1 MPKSESQRPFAGL
14 ESKFLS
20 GKVVK
25 WSLPAL
31 EPPFDPEGPILKR
44 LLLPQ
49 GELAQVYDA
58 EEPVRYIACLDLLAG
73 TVRGNH
79 YHKIKRELVYL
90 MRGEVSVIVRDVETG
105 GRGTVSLR
113 SGELILIQPGVAHA
127 MVISAPGMAVEFAQ
141 ARFNPDD
148 THRYLCAEV

>member
-1 MPKSESQRPFAGL
+1 MPNPQAPSPFAGL

-31 EPPFDPEGPILKR
+31 EPPFDPGAPVLKR

-49 GELAQVYDA
+49 GELAQVYDS
-58 EEPVRYIACLDLLAG
+58 EEPVRYIACLDLLPG

-79 YHKIKRELVYL
+79 YHKVKREFVYL
-90 MRGEVSVIVRDVETG
+90 LRGEASFIVRDVETG
-105 GRGTVSLR
+105 GRGTVKMRTGDLL
-113 SGELILIQPGVAHA
+113 LIEPSIAHAIVIAQPGVA
-127 MVISAPGMAVEFAQ
+127 IEFSQ
-141 ARFNPDD
+141 SRFNADD

>member
-1 MPKSESQRPFAGL
+1 MRYVGCEKATATAERLDHMPTPAAATPFAGL

-31 EPPFDPEGPILKR
+31 EPPFAPDAPALKR

-58 EEPVRYIACLDLLAG
+58 EDAVRYIACLDLLAG

-79 YHKIKRELVYL
+79 YHKAKRE
-90 MRGEVSVIVRDVETG
+90 
-105 GRGTVSLR
+105 
-113 SGELILIQPGVAHA
+113 
-127 MVISAPGMAVEFAQ
+127 
-141 ARFNPDD
+141 
-148 THRYLCAEV
+148 